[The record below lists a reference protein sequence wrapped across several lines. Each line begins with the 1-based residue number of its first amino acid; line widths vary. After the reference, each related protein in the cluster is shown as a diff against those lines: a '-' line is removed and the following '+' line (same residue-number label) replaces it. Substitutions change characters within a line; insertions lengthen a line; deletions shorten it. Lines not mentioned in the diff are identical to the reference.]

1 MLEFLSYIFLESV
14 LSIYS
19 ETHFFGGGRFF
30 RGFCFVLLGF
40 GFVDFFF
47 W

>member
-1 MLEFLSYIFLESV
+1 MLEFLTYIFLESV

-19 ETHFFGGGRFF
+19 EARFLGGDRFF

-47 W
+47 L